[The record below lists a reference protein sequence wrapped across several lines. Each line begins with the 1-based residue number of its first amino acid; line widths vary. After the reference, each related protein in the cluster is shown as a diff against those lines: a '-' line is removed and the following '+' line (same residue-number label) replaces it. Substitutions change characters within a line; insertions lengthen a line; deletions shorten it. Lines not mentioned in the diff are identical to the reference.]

1 MYNIMEFIDDTALR
15 LSREIKDLDD
25 VRHAMAALEAIRKKQ
40 IEMDMALGPIEV
52 STSFYLDHKK
62 YTVKIIWGLY

>member
-1 MYNIMEFIDDTALR
+1 MYNIMEFIDDTTLR

-25 VRHAMAALEAIRKKQ
+25 VRHAMAALESIRKKQ

-52 STSFYLDHKK
+52 SVTFQFDYKR
-62 YTVKIIWGLY
+62 YTVRFIKGL